1 MKCSTCGNENPQDDL
16 ICGGCGA
23 SLSGMNPWVKGLISV
38 MIVAAVV
45 GLLVPSCYG
54 LF

>member
-23 SLSGMNPWVKGLISV
+23 SLSGMNPWVKGFIWV
-38 MIVAAVV
+38 MMVSAAM
-45 GLLVPSCYG
+45 GLLVPSFYR

>member
-1 MKCSTCGNENPQDDL
+1 MKCPTCGDDNSEDNL

-23 SLSGMNPWVKGLISV
+23 SLSGMNKWVKGLIWV
-38 MIVAAVV
+38 MMSGGVV